1 MAVSSFVNVSLGR
14 TAHLRCETFNV
25 PNVSVRFVFH
35 NGLHHSPI
43 KALSDISHCWW
54 SGVLDPPQRR
64 IGPEPAHRERPC
76 LHTGETQYESS
87 AKASMKPLE
96 KFWFSPR
103 RNYTWKIPLTI
114 CFNSSK
120 DFWLFLLIAEGCW
133 QWNWE
138 NWQRWHWRV
147 ICGSQW
153 GAASKHTSNLT
164 SKDRLCQYM
173 DIWADLDQ
181 QYPDQISTGE
191 MIILEVIRKLSPEQV
206 QLSFF
211 DCWKDATVDEEKK
224 LLGVDVD
231 CCKNIWCCDLEFHS
245 FCSHLQ
251 LHQQRMQCWN
261 DRNQIPIWLFEV
273 LEANTEIPLC
283 VWGFNLTYP
292 LKCCIY
298 LLLYLFLGSILL
310 ENLQ

>member
-1 MAVSSFVNVSLGR
+1 MNFDPEHGHLVKGFVAGEQSVAVSSFVNVSLGR

-43 KALSDISHCWW
+43 KVLSDISHCWW

-114 CFNSSK
+114 CLNSSK

-206 QLSFF
+206 HLSFF
-211 DCWKDATVDEEKK
+211 DCWKDATVDEEQKTSWCWCR
-224 LLGVDVD
+224 LL
-231 CCKNIWCCDLEFHS
+231 
-245 FCSHLQ
+245 
-251 LHQQRMQCWN
+251 
-261 DRNQIPIWLFEV
+261 
-273 LEANTEIPLC
+273 
-283 VWGFNLTYP
+283 
-292 LKCCIY
+292 
-298 LLLYLFLGSILL
+298 
-310 ENLQ
+310 

>member
-43 KALSDISHCWW
+43 KVLSDISHCWW

-114 CFNSSK
+114 CLNSSK

-206 QLSFF
+206 HFF
-211 DCWKDATVDEEKK
+211 DCWKDATVDEKK
-224 LLGVDVD
+224 TSWCWCRLLW
-231 CCKNIWCCDLEFHS
+231 K
-245 FCSHLQ
+245 HL
-251 LHQQRMQCWN
+251 
-261 DRNQIPIWLFEV
+261 V
-273 LEANTEIPLC
+273 LWPGI
-283 VWGFNLTYP
+283 
-292 LKCCIY
+292 
-298 LLLYLFLGSILL
+298 S
-310 ENLQ
+310 

>member
-1 MAVSSFVNVSLGR
+1 MTGGSNSWTRAPLHAMEALIVTTPAMSGNLQIQSKVIRYHVVIYFLQGSNRWRSQALSTSPLVERR
-14 TAHLRCETFNV
+14 TSDAKHSTCQMFR
-25 PNVSVRFVFH
+25 SDFVFH

-43 KALSDISHCWW
+43 KVLSDISHCWW
-54 SGVLDPPQRR
+54 PGVLDPPQRR
-64 IGPEPAHRERPC
+64 IGPEPAHRQRPC

-103 RNYTWKIPLTI
+103 RNYTWKIALTK
-114 CFNSSK
+114 CLNSSK

-206 QLSFF
+206 HLSFF
-211 DCWKDATVDEEKK
+211 RLLKRCNCWWRKK
-224 LLGVDVD
+224 TYWCWCRLL
-231 CCKNIWCCDLEFHS
+231 
-245 FCSHLQ
+245 
-251 LHQQRMQCWN
+251 
-261 DRNQIPIWLFEV
+261 
-273 LEANTEIPLC
+273 
-283 VWGFNLTYP
+283 
-292 LKCCIY
+292 
-298 LLLYLFLGSILL
+298 
-310 ENLQ
+310 